1 MSSHAVRNVRQC
13 LWTSSPSRHLR
24 ALSSSQLLPTI
35 ACPRSYWQSSLL
47 VHLRRWKRAKEQGS
61 HTDSHHAD
69 TRDTDALML
78 KPLDVTGI
86 PVSAGARKELMDNF
100 LARVNSLDPAPAQ
113 YSLRWWL
120 RILYEV
126 KPRRCITLVVPDED
140 SRDAALEALSK
151 ACQRWH
157 GSVGALRS
165 SYVCIVK
172 LRKTFDDLRE
182 DLQYNSELNFK
193 GDVLVH
199 CAIDSRYEMGAI
211 SASPGLKT
219 HIEASEHNEG
229 EQCRLVLRV
238 DAKLPKG
245 ITVDDHTVEKREH
258 PSETTTTSPNT
269 DSLDSYSTSLDW
281 FLTGVACSAVVIAA
295 AICWKHVVPKAT
307 CGCDGLRG
315 GSEREQDQQH
325 GESHN
330 RGKSK
335 QTSALDVQH
344 GAIQATGDVDA
355 STHIHHGCEANPLS
369 SSSPTV
375 GNNQPNGNE
384 GLTQKQ

>member
-1 MSSHAVRNVRQC
+1 M
-13 LWTSSPSRHLR
+13 
-24 ALSSSQLLPTI
+24 
-35 ACPRSYWQSSLL
+35 
-47 VHLRRWKRAKEQGS
+47 S
-61 HTDSHHAD
+61 HTDSHDAD
-69 TRDTDALML
+69 TRDPEALML
-78 KPLDVTGI
+78 KPLGVTGV
-86 PVSAGARKELMDNF
+86 PVPAGARKELMDNF

-120 RILYEV
+120 RILHEA
-126 KPRRCITLVVPDED
+126 KPRRCITLVVPDKP
-140 SRDAALEALSK
+140 SREAALKALSK
-151 ACQRWH
+151 ACEIWH

-165 SYVCIVK
+165 SYVCIVRR
-172 LRKTFDDLRE
+172 RKTFDDLRE

-193 GDVLVH
+193 GEVLVH
-199 CAIDSRYEMGAI
+199 CAIGSRYEMGAI

-219 HIEASEHNEG
+219 HVEASKPNES
-229 EQCRLVLRV
+229 EQCRLVLPV
-238 DAKLPKG
+238 DEKLPKG
-245 ITVDDHTVEKREH
+245 ITVDDDTVETREDL
-258 PSETTTTSPNT
+258 SEKTTTSPNT
-269 DSLDSYSTSLDW
+269 DSLDSSYSTSLNW
-281 FLTGVACSAVVIAA
+281 FLKGVACSAVIIAA
-295 AICWKHVVPKAT
+295 ATCLKHVVPKAT
-307 CGCDGLRG
+307 CGCEGLRG
-315 GSEREQDQQH
+315 GSEREQEQQH

-384 GLTQKQ
+384 GLTQKK

>member
-1 MSSHAVRNVRQC
+1 MHLPR
-13 LWTSSPSRHLR
+13 WT
-24 ALSSSQLLPTI
+24 
-35 ACPRSYWQSSLL
+35 
-47 VHLRRWKRAKEQGS
+47 RAKEQGS
-61 HTDSHHAD
+61 HTDSHDAD
-69 TRDTDALML
+69 IRDTDALVL
-78 KPLDVTGI
+78 KPLGVTGV

-120 RILYEV
+120 RILHEA
-126 KPRRCITLVVPDED
+126 KPRRCITLVVPDKP
-140 SRDAALEALSK
+140 SREAALKALSK
-151 ACQRWH
+151 ACEIWH

-165 SYVCIVK
+165 SYVCIVMR
-172 LRKTFDDLRE
+172 RKTFDDLRE

-193 GDVLVH
+193 GEVLVH
-199 CAIDSRYEMGAI
+199 CAIGSRYEMGAI

-219 HIEASEHNEG
+219 YVEASKPNES
-229 EQCRLVLRV
+229 EQCRLVLPV
-238 DAKLPKG
+238 DEKLPKG
-245 ITVDDHTVEKREH
+245 ITVDDDTVETREDL
-258 PSETTTTSPNT
+258 SEKTTTSPNT
-269 DSLDSYSTSLDW
+269 DSLDSSYSTSLNW
-281 FLTGVACSAVVIAA
+281 FLKGVACSAVIIAA
-295 AICWKHVVPKAT
+295 ATCLKHVVPKAT
-307 CGCDGLRG
+307 CGCEGLRG
-315 GSEREQDQQH
+315 GSEREQEQQH

-384 GLTQKQ
+384 GLTQKE